1 MKPILTA
8 SLVLATAL
16 AGAPA
21 FAQTSTVNRDPA
33 TSVAHPAKNPGHT
46 APATNG
52 FKDKTSPDSTRET
65 PTSSKPK

>member
-1 MKPILTA
+1 
-8 SLVLATAL
+8 
-16 AGAPA
+16 
-21 FAQTSTVNRDPA
+21 VNRDPA

-52 FKDKTSPDSTRET
+52 FKDKTLPDSTRET